1 MARRPRAA
9 LAMTADMP
17 ERLFGPAPLSRLE
30 QIVDVVGLLED
41 GDVAAARPWISGV
54 DLLIGCWGAP
64 LLDQANL
71 DRLPALRGVVYAAGS
86 VRGVMTPEAYDRGI
100 RISSAATLNALPVAE
115 YTLGA
120 ILLAGKRVFAIDEEY
135 RRTEQYRPPSARMPR
150 WGTFGMRVGIVS
162 ASRIGRR
169 VIELLRPFDMDVLVW
184 DPTLGEDEVIEG
196 ARRVE
201 LDELLS
207 TSDVVSVHAP
217 AIPETDGLIG
227 RSELALLPSGATIIN
242 TARGSVIDQQALLD
256 ELYARRIHAVIDVT
270 DPDVLPPGHPL
281 FAAPNLVLTPH
292 IAGSQGVELY
302 RLGDAAIIETERF
315 ARGEPFLHDV
325 AQPAFA
331 RLA

>member
-1 MARRPRAA
+1 
-9 LAMTADMP
+9 
-17 ERLFGPAPLSRLE
+17 
-30 QIVDVVGLLED
+30 
-41 GDVAAARPWISGV
+41 
-54 DLLIGCWGAP
+54 
-64 LLDQANL
+64 
-71 DRLPALRGVVYAAGS
+71 
-86 VRGVMTPEAYDRGI
+86 
-100 RISSAATLNALPVAE
+100 
-115 YTLGA
+115 
-120 ILLAGKRVFAIDEEY
+120 
-135 RRTEQYRPPSARMPR
+135 
-150 WGTFGMRVGIVS
+150 
-162 ASRIGRR
+162 
-169 VIELLRPFDMDVLVW
+169 MDVLVW